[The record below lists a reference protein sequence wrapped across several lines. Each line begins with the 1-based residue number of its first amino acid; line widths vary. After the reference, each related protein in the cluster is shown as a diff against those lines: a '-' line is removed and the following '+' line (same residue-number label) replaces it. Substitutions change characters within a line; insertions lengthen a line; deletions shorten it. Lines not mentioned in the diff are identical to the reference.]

1 MNNNPPSTTEGVVAE
16 PKVEIESKTEQ
27 VQKLT
32 DIKNE
37 PKEIRE
43 DSLIPSEDYRTSPL
57 FYEVANYFGV
67 PEGDWDNAKNE
78 LSLIVDYVI
87 KEIKSNEDDKIILK
101 LREME
106 DNLYQRPNEGE
117 KRYKVMYRYIR
128 LASRK
133 QAIEKSMK
141 AFEKEQPND

>member
-1 MNNNPPSTTEGVVAE
+1 MTQSVATEPTVPE
-16 PKVEIESKTEQ
+16 PKVETESKTEQ
-27 VQKLT
+27 VAKLT
-32 DIKNE
+32 DVKNE

-67 PEGDWDNAKNE
+67 PQVDWDNAKNE

-87 KEIKSNEDDKIILK
+87 KEIKSNDDDKILLK
-101 LREME
+101 LREIE
-106 DNLYQRPNEGE
+106 DNLYDRAKEGE
-117 KRYKVMYRYIR
+117 QRYKVIYRYLR

-133 QAIEKSMK
+133 QSIEKAMG
-141 AFEKEQPND
+141 AYEKGQPHND

>member
-1 MNNNPPSTTEGVVAE
+1 MNNNPPTITEGVVVE
-16 PKVEIESKTEQ
+16 PIVEIESKTEQ

-37 PKEIRE
+37 PKEVRE

-57 FYEVANYFGV
+57 FYEVANYFGI
-67 PEGDWDNAKNE
+67 PQSDWDNAKNE

-87 KEIKSNEDDKIILK
+87 KDLKSNDDDKILLK
-101 LREME
+101 LRQIE
-106 DNLYQRPNEGE
+106 DNLYDKAKEGE
-117 KRYKVMYRYIR
+117 KRYKVIYRYLR
-128 LASRK
+128 LAARK
-133 QAIEKSMK
+133 QAIESAMK